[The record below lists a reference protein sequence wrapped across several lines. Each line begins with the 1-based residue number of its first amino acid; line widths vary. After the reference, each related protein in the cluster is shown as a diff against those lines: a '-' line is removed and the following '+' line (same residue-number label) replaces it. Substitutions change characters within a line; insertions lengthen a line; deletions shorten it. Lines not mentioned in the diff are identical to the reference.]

1 MNDLNS
7 GFKIADLIVKRL
19 ENRLNSSEKQYLEEW
34 IQASIKN
41 RSLYSHLSDNHE
53 KHYKN
58 REIRLAKTNKN
69 ESWSR
74 IQLRIKK
81 QKLKKLKLSLIRI
94 AAVLIVAIGSAYFYS
109 VSIVNKTN
117 NAIDPGKFQAYIVL
131 GDGEKYNLDKEVV
144 LNEGNIVISNTTQE
158 LVYQKQLSNKK
169 KELTYNTII
178 IPKGGEYKLTLM
190 DGTRIWLNS
199 NSKLRFPSEFG
210 EGIRKVELEGEGYFE
225 VAKDSVHPFVVDMNN
240 VQVKVLG
247 TSFNA
252 NAYSDLNE
260 IVTTLVEGKVEVNDS
275 LFGSKDLLLPNQ
287 QYSFNRLT
295 GKVVKQEVDTRI
307 YTAWKDGRFVFED
320 ESLQDIMKRLS
331 RWYNV
336 EVIFLNDSVKD
347 LKFSGDL
354 TRYEKIDQILELIEL
369 TQKVKFTIK
378 NRNLLVEGV

>member
-19 ENRLNSSEKQYLEEW
+19 ENRLNNSEKQYLEEW

-74 IQLRIKK
+74 IQSRIKK

-117 NAIDPGKFQAYIVL
+117 NAIDPGKYQAYIVL
-131 GDGEKYNLDKEVV
+131 GDGVKYNLDKEVV

>member
-19 ENRLNSSEKQYLEEW
+19 ENRLNNSEKQYLEEW